1 MTRQKHNEYLD
12 ISSSDEIENSGYDS
26 GAAEDA
32 KFSRT
37 AQVSSHQSKRQKLY
51 GEPTSASDDLDFA
64 SDGNLL
70 DPKTQSIQAENKT
83 HRPPTPSA
91 KQSYSNPTSP
101 QIQESISS
109 PPTETDA
116 SQIPTPNQTL
126 DAKSRKKPLTASSL
140 ATTNAIAKKAG
151 VLYLSRIPPFMR
163 PSTVRSLLSVYGPIT
178 RLFLTPEPPS
188 SYLARRARG
197 GNRKKSFID
206 GWVEFARKRHARVC
220 ADAINARTIGGR
232 GGRFYGDDVWNARY
246 LRGFAWGDLMAD
258 VRGEEREREE
268 RIRVG
273 VGREVRERKTFLRQV
288 EKSKIEE
295 TRRKKAE
302 MRRGG
307 ITNVDS
313 DNDNTTTPLTQN
325 PPQPIHKINHK
336 INTENKNNTIDPST
350 KSPPHTSNPPPPHHY
365 PRFRQTRRIGG
376 ASGVSGG
383 SGANGGNG
391 VSGSNHTSNKDDKS
405 ESAERKF
412 YNDGVDVKNRVLR
425 KIF

>member
-1 MTRQKHNEYLD
+1 MARQKHNEYLD
-12 ISSSDEIENSGYDS
+12 ISSSDESENSGYDS
-26 GAAEDA
+26 GAAEEA

-37 AQVSSHQSKRQKLY
+37 AHVSSHQSKRQKLHD
-51 GEPTSASDDLDFA
+51 EPTSASDDLEFD
-64 SDGNLL
+64 SDRNL
-70 DPKTQSIQAENKT
+70 DPETESIQAKNKA
-83 HRPPTPSA
+83 HRLSTLSA
-91 KQSYSNPTSP
+91 KQSNSNPTSP

-116 SQIPTPNQTL
+116 AQIPTPKQTL
-126 DAKSRKKPLTASSL
+126 DAKSKKKPLTASSL
-140 ATTNAIAKKAG
+140 AATNAIAKKAG
-151 VLYLSRIPPFMR
+151 VIYLSRIPPFMR

-268 RIRVG
+268 RVRVG

-302 MRRGG
+302 MRREGH
-307 ITNVDS
+307 TTVNN

-325 PPQPIHKINHK
+325 PPQPILKINHK
-336 INTENKNNTIDPST
+336 INDENENTNTNDPST
-350 KSPPHTSNPPPPHHY
+350 KSPHTSNPPPPLPSHY

-376 ASGVSGG
+376 AS
-383 SGANGGNG
+383 A
-391 VSGSNHTSNKDDKS
+391 SNKDDRS
-405 ESAERKF
+405 ESAERKIS
-412 YNDGVDVKNRVLR
+412 NDGVDVKNRVLR